1 MQEWKEKKNDLYEL
15 VNVLFKCGICKNPL
29 QFQILSWTVATLFFW
44 QHNLLIKLF
53 GNLAW
58 RKGVSAL
65 LFANFRY
72 SSWNEQIFQE
82 VCVLEYIFVY
92 V

>member
-1 MQEWKEKKNDLYEL
+1 MCFLNVVFARIHCNFKYL
-15 VNVLFKCGICKNPL
+15 VGLFLHYFSDNI
-29 QFQILSWTVATLFFW
+29 ILI
-44 QHNLLIKLF
+44 LLIKLF

>member
-1 MQEWKEKKNDLYEL
+1 MCFLNVVFARIHCNFKYL
-15 VNVLFKCGICKNPL
+15 VGLLLHYFSDNI
-29 QFQILSWTVATLFFW
+29 ILI
-44 QHNLLIKLF
+44 LLIKLF

-72 SSWNEQIFQE
+72 SSWNEQIFQK